1 MSHSLGIH
9 SGAAAP
15 TQGFRAS
22 RRVSRARAP
31 QGLSVTAQAAN
42 SPHNHRAVSPA
53 KPRPGSVLA
62 QPKTVTQS
70 DTAVNATATGSTGA
84 LSASGSDSPARG
96 RTSVTF
102 SNAAVNS
109 AGFQRTSW
117 YGAVDNRSAVGAS
130 SLAQDG
136 ALTPG
141 RRNLRAIR
149 PITQR
154 AGSSSASSPAS
165 RRPRRPP
172 TPRSLR
178 PPQSQPRRRRRRG
191 ARRSSGSRG
200 RARRATSSP
209 CRLRGTRRRRTAR
222 WTQRRSPRSP
232 GS

>member
-1 MSHSLGIH
+1 M
-9 SGAAAP
+9 
-15 TQGFRAS
+15 
-22 RRVSRARAP
+22 
-31 QGLSVTAQAAN
+31 TAQAAN

-154 AGSSSASSPAS
+154 AGSSSAGAGQSSSTPAAN
-165 RRPRRPP
+165 PKIPP
-172 TPRSLR
+172 PAAKPTAEAEASG
-178 PPQSQPRRRRRRG
+178 G
-191 ARRSSGSRG
+191 AE
-200 RARRATSSP
+200 
-209 CRLRGTRRRRTAR
+209 
-222 WTQRRSPRSP
+222 
-232 GS
+232 